1 MAEKLKFGL
10 EVCADRSRMHFY
22 ITCIAGAPLEIS
34 EDLVTTF
41 NISLVVRGTIS
52 ETSVDPKEQQAK
64 EERYKAPKEAK
75 IFRYRLFVHFCG
87 LVGIGIGFDRLPAMF
102 KNIAIFLISFH
113 AC

>member
-1 MAEKLKFGL
+1 MDPFIHA
-10 EVCADRSRMHFY
+10 SRNLSY
-22 ITCIAGAPLEIS
+22 IIIIAGAPLEIS

-75 IFRYRLFVHFCG
+75 IFRCGLFV
-87 LVGIGIGFDRLPAMF
+87 LVSGPKPLWSDTLCVVSTDL
-102 KNIAIFLISFH
+102 IASVY
-113 AC
+113 